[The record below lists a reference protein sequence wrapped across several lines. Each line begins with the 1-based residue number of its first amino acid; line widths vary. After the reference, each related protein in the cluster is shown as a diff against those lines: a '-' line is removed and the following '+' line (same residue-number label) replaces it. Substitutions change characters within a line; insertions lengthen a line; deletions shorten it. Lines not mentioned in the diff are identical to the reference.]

1 MQLAAFTD
9 YGLRVLMR
17 LAGDPSSVISTPSV
31 AEEFDISVHHLAKV
45 VRDLRR
51 GGFVKTLSGRSGGLT
66 LARAAETIAV
76 GEVVRHL
83 EERFAMVE
91 CFRADGGACTLTDRC
106 GLRPQLANAR
116 EAFIA
121 ALDRTSLADIALAP
135 PTRKDQRPVPDTV
148 PDTGDENAPTQAFQ

>member
-1 MQLAAFTD
+1 MQLATFTD

-17 LAGDPSSVISTPSV
+17 LAGDPSSVVSTPAL

-51 GGFVKTLSGRSGGLT
+51 GGFVKTLSGRSGGLM
-66 LARAAETIAV
+66 LRRPAEAIAV

-83 EERFAMVE
+83 ENRFPMVE
-91 CFRADGGACTLTDRC
+91 CFRADGGTCTLTDRC
-106 GLRPQLANAR
+106 GLRPQLTNAR

-121 ALDRTSLADIALAP
+121 ALDRTNLADIALAT
-135 PTRKDQRPVPDTV
+135 PTGKGQRPAPDTI
-148 PDTGDENAPTQAFQ
+148 PDAGDENAPTQAFQ